1 MVAWQRFQWLSL
13 VGLLAGLTLFTSLV
27 IWQGWTLVA
36 QSLGTI
42 GWRLLA
48 LPLWF
53 GIPFLCAIRSWRSLF
68 PPQQAPS
75 WKLTAYL
82 TWVGLGVNWLLPVAQ
97 VGGELLRARLLHKR
111 HFSLG
116 VSLASVVGDKT
127 LQAMT
132 QGLYTLI
139 GLTLL
144 SYRWGDRPLILGGLI
159 SAVLL
164 TLGALGF
171 YRVQQLGL
179 FRLSAQVAQRL
190 RRKSTLADLKETATT
205 IDVAI
210 EAMYRRRNQLFWALL
225 WRMGFRLTLAGEVWL
240 ATRLLRHPVSP
251 VEAIILESLGQ
262 GIRASAFVVP
272 AGLGVQESSFL
283 LVGLVLGLPAP
294 TALLLSICKRVRE
307 LLVGV
312 PGLIMWQWEEG
323 VFLLRSRDRR

>member
-1 MVAWQRFQWLSL
+1 LN
-13 VGLLAGLTLFTSLV
+13 AG
-27 IWQGWTLVA
+27 G
-36 QSLGTI
+36 
-42 GWRLLA
+42 
-48 LPLWF
+48 
-53 GIPFLCAIRSWRSLF
+53 
-68 PPQQAPS
+68 PQHPRDGPS

-210 EAMYRRRNQLFWALL
+210 EAMYRRRNQLF
-225 WRMGFRLTLAGEVWL
+225 
-240 ATRLLRHPVSP
+240 
-251 VEAIILESLGQ
+251 
-262 GIRASAFVVP
+262 
-272 AGLGVQESSFL
+272 
-283 LVGLVLGLPAP
+283 
-294 TALLLSICKRVRE
+294 
-307 LLVGV
+307 LVGV
-312 PGLIMWQWEEG
+312 PGLIVWQWEEG
-323 VFLLRSRDRR
+323 VFLLRSRDRP